1 MRIAIFI
8 PAYNAAAT
16 IPTVL
21 DRIPDD
27 LKRSVDEIFVVD
39 NASEDNTHLVA
50 LGYGHVNSLYTLKV
64 YRNAHN
70 LGYGG
75 SQKWAYRYCI
85 DKGYDAVVML
95 HGDAQYAPEKI
106 SYLLDPIIRGDA
118 DLVFGSRIAGN
129 PLKGSLD
136 GRGMPRYRYFG
147 NRVLTTIQN
156 RVLRWD
162 LTEYHS
168 GFRVFRCEAL
178 SYVGFEQCS
187 DYYHFD
193 TEILI
198 RFRMHNMKVV
208 ERPIPTY
215 YNKEKFHGNVWVYG
229 FRVLD
234 TMAKY
239 WLSQRGLRLD
249 SRFALTTAERK
260 PRSVSTAEGIDEASR
275 SVTGNK

>member
-1 MRIAIFI
+1 MRIAIYI

-21 DRIPDD
+21 DRIPQE
-27 LKRSVDEIFVVD
+27 LKDSVEEIFVVD
-39 NASEDNTHLVA
+39 NASEDNTHLVTI
-50 LGYGHVNSLYTLKV
+50 GYGHVNALHTLKV
-64 YRNAHN
+64 YRQPKN

-85 DKGYDAVVML
+85 DRGYDAVVML

-106 SYLLDPIIRGDA
+106 GYLLEPIVNGSA
-118 DLVFGSRIAGN
+118 DLVFGSRIAGD

-136 GRGMPRYRYFG
+136 GRGMPLYRYLG
-147 NRVLTTIQN
+147 NRVLTGIQN
-156 RVLRWD
+156 RVLDWN

-168 GFRVFRCEAL
+168 GFRVFRCAAL
-178 SYVGFEQCS
+178 EYVGFEQCS

-198 RFRMHNMKVV
+198 RFRMHDMNVV

-215 YNKEKFHGNVWVYG
+215 YNTEKFYGNVWVYG
-229 FRVLD
+229 YRVLD

-239 WLSQRGLRLD
+239 WLSKRGIRHD
-249 SRFALTTAERK
+249 PRFTLTTARRER
-260 PRSVSTAEGIDEASR
+260 RSPSL
-275 SVTGNK
+275 SV

>member
-1 MRIAIFI
+1 MRIAIYI

-21 DRIPDD
+21 DRIPRDV
-27 LKRSVDEIFVVD
+27 KNMVEEIFVVD

-50 LGYGHVNSLYTLKV
+50 IGYSHVNALHTLKV
-64 YRNAHN
+64 YRNPRN

-85 DKGYDAVVML
+85 EKGYDAVVML

-106 SYLLDPIIRGDA
+106 SYLLDPILRGDA
-118 DLVFGSRIAGN
+118 DLVFGSRIAGD

-136 GRGMPRYRYFG
+136 GRGMPRYRYLG
-147 NRVLTTIQN
+147 NRFLTGIQN
-156 RVLRWD
+156 RLLDWD

-168 GFRVFRCEAL
+168 GFRVFRCAAL
-178 SYVGFEQCS
+178 GYVGFEQCS

-198 RFRMHNMKVV
+198 RFRIHNMKVV

-215 YNKEKFHGNVWVYG
+215 YGKEKFHGNVWVYG

-239 WLSQRGLRLD
+239 WLSQHGVRPD
-249 SRFALTTAERK
+249 PRFAMSTAERQ
-260 PRSVSTAEGIDEASR
+260 PDSISASM
-275 SVTGNK
+275 